1 MFSCGVAMLF
11 VFVFFATTYSV
22 ACLAHLGNG
31 SVKGGKT
38 PVKEKAS
45 RFCQRHPK
53 QCEIIKR
60 RFNLRDEHSS
70 RSSYLSSQ
78 LNQFQADEYHPA
90 LDYQKRYN
98 SFPNSENKFTS
109 SQLKNNNINIIKEVF
124 TSRLD
129 RKYAILKRIRDVMSD
144 NVIFPST
151 DDKRS
156 NTENRRKVLALLIT
170 LFRNNDYS
178 HSKQTV
184 EKLLK
189 DFKFS

>member
-1 MFSCGVAMLF
+1 
-11 VFVFFATTYSV
+11 
-22 ACLAHLGNG
+22 
-31 SVKGGKT
+31 
-38 PVKEKAS
+38 
-45 RFCQRHPK
+45 
-53 QCEIIKR
+53 
-60 RFNLRDEHSS
+60 
-70 RSSYLSSQ
+70 
-78 LNQFQADEYHPA
+78 
-90 LDYQKRYN
+90 
-98 SFPNSENKFTS
+98 
-109 SQLKNNNINIIKEVF
+109 
-124 TSRLD
+124 
-129 RKYAILKRIRDVMSD
+129 MSD

>member
-1 MFSCGVAMLF
+1 MFSYGVAMLF
-11 VFVFFATTYSV
+11 VVVFFETTYNV

-45 RFCQRHPK
+45 GFCQRHPK

-60 RFNLRDEHSS
+60 RFKLRDEQSS
-70 RSSYLSSQ
+70 RSSYLTSQ

-98 SFPNSENKFTS
+98 GFSNSGNKFKI
-109 SQLKNNNINIIKEVF
+109 SQLKNNNRNILKEVF
-124 TSRLD
+124 TPRLD
-129 RKYAILKRIRDVMSD
+129 RKYAILKRIRDIMND
-144 NVIFPST
+144 DVIFPST

-170 LFRNNDYS
+170 VFRNNDYS

-184 EKLLK
+184 DKLLK
-189 DFKFS
+189 DFKFA